1 MITPDQK
8 RICKAIVSV
17 FETGKAAPDYTACT
31 ILSDGAGISYGA
43 HQATDRAD
51 SLDAI
56 LIRALDLG
64 IGRAEEVR
72 RVLALLQADATAR
85 YSSVASAPA
94 EVRQAVALLRE
105 LGSDPIMQRA
115 QEEVFEAGYWLP
127 AQRQAEEMRLIH
139 PLCWAIVYD
148 TCIHSG
154 PGGVARIRA
163 RFPEVPPVRGGDE
176 RAWAAAYVRARR
188 AWLASRGGIV
198 AATVYRMDAF
208 LSLIGAGNWA
218 LTPPFRAR
226 GVVVA

>member
-1 MITPDQK
+1 MITFEQK
-8 RICKAIVSV
+8 RLCKAIVSV
-17 FETGKAAPDYTACT
+17 FETGKAVPDYTACT

-64 IGRAEEVR
+64 IGRADEVR
-72 RVLALLQADATAR
+72 RVLALLQADATTR
-85 YSSVASAPA
+85 YTSIATAPA
-94 EVRQAVALLRE
+94 EIQQAGALLRA
-105 LGSDPIMQRA
+105 LGADPVMQRA
-115 QEEVFEAGYWLP
+115 QEEVFEAGYWIP
-127 AQRQAEEMRLIH
+127 AQRQAEEMGLVL
-139 PLCWAIVYD
+139 PLSWAVVYD

-154 PGGVARIRA
+154 PGGVASIRA
-163 RFPEVPPVRGGDE
+163 RFPELPPARGGSE
-176 RAWAAAYVRARR
+176 QAWVSAYVRARR

-208 LSLIGAGNWA
+208 LALIAAGNWS
-218 LTPPFRAR
+218 LTPPFKVR